1 MFDHSYS
8 GICKYGNSCN
18 RALCSFQHN
27 TEHLN
32 DQSAKL
38 TEKEKEY
45 ELYVKTDF
53 REVFDYFTENQKCVP
68 CYFCDYTPKSNIL
81 KHIADELS
89 DHMEENHEQIIA
101 AFHPDTSNFEN
112 NLHEDFLKFSIIG

>member
-1 MFDHSYS
+1 MSLLQQ
-8 GICKYGNSCN
+8 CN
-18 RALCSFQHN
+18 RALCSFQHK

-32 DQSAKL
+32 DQSAEL

-81 KHIADELS
+81 KHIADE
-89 DHMEENHEQIIA
+89 
-101 AFHPDTSNFEN
+101 
-112 NLHEDFLKFSIIG
+112 